1 MKTSNF
7 MAALIA
13 TATIATIASAQPPR
27 GQGRGHDG
35 PPPSHPIVDAIDQ
48 NQDHEI
54 SAEEIA
60 NASKNLLSLDKNNDG
75 ILNADDLG
83 HMGPPHSSRQ
93 EGQRGQRRSGGEGG
107 SNSFA
112 TRLLA
117 FDENGNGKLE
127 KDELPERMQG
137 MIDRIDTNGDGV
149 IDQDELQA
157 MGGGGAGAGQ
167 QRGRRGGNGGQ
178 GGGNRQRGR
187 GEGGGGGG
195 SRADFF
201 IERAMSFDANEDGL
215 LSEDELREMMENM
228 PQRGGRGGGQGG
240 AGGGRGR
247 SGGGGGGRPRAGSRP
262 E

>member
-83 HMGPPHSSRQ
+83 HMGPPHSGRQ
-93 EGQRGQRRSGGEGG
+93 EGQRRSGGEGG

-167 QRGRRGGNGGQ
+167 QRGRRGGQRGGGGGQ
-178 GGGNRQRGR
+178 GGNRQRGR
-187 GEGGGGGG
+187 GEGGGG

-228 PQRGGRGGGQGG
+228 PQRGGGQGG